1 MKKGKTFLTL
11 LSLAGI
17 ITVITMAVSNTMTT
31 HLEKELA
38 LKVNNNLAKGP
49 IPTPTVTILPT
60 PVARPTLPPS
70 PSPEEAQPT
79 AEPTPVPTHKML
91 HLSLPATGAE
101 VLADYTEDM
110 LVFQATYGD
119 YRAHLGIDF
128 GGEKSTPVYAAADGT
143 ITKNEFDYEHGYTV
157 EVTHQNGYLTRYC
170 NLAGDRTV
178 TVGQKVTQGEI
189 IGAMGSSGIWEGH
202 LPCHLHFELE
212 QNGELLNP
220 RNYLYTSM
228 LQESVG

>member
-38 LKVNNNLAKGP
+38 LKANHLANNP

-60 PVARPTLPPS
+60 PATRPTLPPS
-70 PSPEEAQPT
+70 PTPIATLAPT
-79 AEPTPVPTHKML
+79 PEPTPVTL
-91 HLSLPATGAE
+91 QISLPVSGAE
-101 VLADYTEDM
+101 VLSDYTEDL

-128 GGEKSTPVYAAADGT
+128 GGEKSTPVYAASDGT
-143 ITKNEFDYEHGYTV
+143 VTRNEFDYEHGYTV
-157 EVTHQNGYLTRYC
+157 EISHEGGYLTRYA
-170 NLAGDRTV
+170 NLSGDGTV
-178 TVGQKVTQGEI
+178 RVGQKVRAGEI
-189 IGAMGSSGIWEGH
+189 IGAMGDSGIWEAH

-212 QNGELLNP
+212 ENGEPINP
-220 RNYLYTSM
+220 QDYLYASM
-228 LQESVG
+228 LEE